1 MPVKSWKR
9 AQVLGTRTWLIETAT
24 KLFGERGYAG
34 TPLEEVVARAGLTR
48 GAVYHHFKDKRAL
61 FEAVIDR
68 LLHDVVNE
76 VERRTLK
83 RAVQRGEERE
93 SDAIEF
99 FLEALC
105 DGPTHRILSV
115 DGPAV
120 LGRERWSELMSAR
133 LLEPLRRAV
142 VRASERG
149 HVPVDLVP
157 ALTHLLFGAVQ
168 EAALLIGQRRR
179 GAPLREAGAT
189 ITKPQVDRALS
200 WMLERFQSPA
210 GG

>member
-9 AQVLGTRTWLIETAT
+9 AQVLGTRAWLIETAT
-24 KLFGERGYAG
+24 KLFGDRGYAG
-34 TPLEEVVARAGLTR
+34 TPLEELVAQAGLTR

-61 FEAVIDR
+61 FEAVVDG

-83 RAVQRGEERE
+83 RAVERGEERE

-120 LGRERWSELMSAR
+120 LTRQRWSELMSAR

-142 VRASERG
+142 MRASERG
-149 HVPVDLVP
+149 HVPVELVS

-168 EAALLIGQRRR
+168 EAALLIGQRGRAGPR
-179 GAPLREAGAT
+179 REAEGA
-189 ITKPQVDRALS
+189 ITKPQVDRALG
-200 WMLERFQSPA
+200 WMLERFLGAAS
-210 GG
+210 G